1 MSGFRE
7 IFEAYGADYESTM
20 TRFVNNQ
27 AMYLRLLAMFFKDEN
42 LKLLGEALEASDY
55 KKAFEAAHTLKGV
68 TANMGLTPLFDKV
81 CDIVEPLR
89 AGDEQINYMEK
100 YQELLAEYERV
111 RVLLEDLEAAGV

>member
-27 AMYLRLLAMFFKDEN
+27 AMYLRLLTMFFKDEN

-89 AGDEQINYMEK
+89 AGDEQMNYMEK

>member
-42 LKLLGEALEASDY
+42 LKLLGEALVASDY

-68 TANMGLTPLFDKV
+68 TANMGLTPFFDKV

-89 AGDEQINYMEK
+89 AGDEQMNYMEK

-111 RVLLEDLEAAGV
+111 RVLLKDLEAAGV

>member
-68 TANMGLTPLFDKV
+68 TANMGLTPFFDKV

-89 AGDEQINYMEK
+89 AGDEQMNYMEK